1 MRKFEEKFEFPEGF
15 EFKLQPFE
23 HQDNFLKS
31 AWRLKSEGTLF
42 DMGLGKTKVT
52 LDTAAMLN
60 YSGKI
65 DGLIVFAP
73 KGVYGNWDRIEI
85 PKHMSPSVTYKTVLW
100 KGLSSKKHTNELI
113 PIMKKEEGI
122 LHILVINYDAVI
134 TEKGRFTLDKFISG
148 HSAVMIVCDE
158 STKIKNHKAKRTIE
172 ICKLGQ
178 RAACKRILTG
188 SPITRSPLDFYS
200 QALFLGK
207 EHLGFSNFFAFRNR
221 YAVLEDVTT
230 FGGASFKKV
239 IGFKNLSELSNKIET
254 FCHRIMKEE
263 CLDLPDK
270 TYLTRSFEL
279 TKEQRSL
286 YEEMKKTMM
295 LDLEEDMVSTTIA
308 LTKLLRMRQICSGY
322 CPTDLGDILEIEHK
336 RLDTLMDCVEEID
349 GKIIIWAY
357 FIQDI
362 KNIAEALRKEYGTK
376 DYDPVV
382 TYFGETSVEDRSA
395 AIDKF
400 ENDNNCRFFVA
411 NPKVGGMGITL
422 NAAKYAIFYN
432 VDYNLEDRMQAEA
445 RNYRIGQ
452 KEHIFYIDI
461 IAQDTVEEDIVKSL
475 VNKYEIATEVLRDKL
490 LEWLKINK

>member
-1 MRKFEEKFEFPEGF
+1 MRKFEERFEYPEGF

-23 HQDNFLKS
+23 HQDNYLK
-31 AWRLKSEGTLF
+31 AGWRLRSAGTLF

-65 DGLIVFAP
+65 DSLIVFAP
-73 KGVYGNWDRIEI
+73 KGVYANWERIEL
-85 PKHMSPSVTYKTVLW
+85 PKHMSPSIQYKVVLW
-100 KGLSSKKHTNELI
+100 KGLNSKKHINELM

-122 LHILVINYDAVI
+122 LHIFIMNYDAVI
-134 TEKGRFTLDKFISG
+134 TEKGKYTLDKFLSG
-148 HSAVMIVCDE
+148 HSSTMVVCDE
-158 STKIKNHKAKRTIE
+158 STKIKNPKAKRTIE
-172 ICKLGQ
+172 LCKLGL
-178 RAACKRILTG
+178 RATCKRILTG

-200 QALFLGK
+200 QALFLDK
-207 EHLGFSNFFAFRNR
+207 SHLGFSNFFAFRNR
-221 YAVLEDVTT
+221 YAILEDVTT

-239 IGFKNLSELSNKIET
+239 VGFKNLTELSDKIET

-270 TYLTRSFEL
+270 TYLTRTFEL
-279 TKEQRSL
+279 TKEQRKL
-286 YEEMKKTMM
+286 YTEMKDTMM
-295 LDLEEDMVSTTIA
+295 LDLEDNMVSTTIA

-322 CPTDLGDILEIEHK
+322 CPTDQGEVLNIEHK
-336 RLDTLMDCVEEID
+336 RLETLMDCIEEID

-362 KNIAEALRKEYGTK
+362 KNIAAALKKEYGDET
-376 DYDPVV
+376 VV
-382 TYFGETSVEDRSA
+382 TYFGETSLEDRSE

-400 ENDNNCRFFVA
+400 ENNPDCRFFVA

-461 IAQDTVEEDIVKSL
+461 IAQDTIEEDIVQSL